1 MVDEREG
8 AKSIDYVSEE
18 KGEKSKSKK
27 KKPDIDGQS
36 PDGRKEKGGGALREK
51 EDFLLFIY
59 KENPE
64 DFLHE
69 QLRVFFSSQL

>member
-18 KGEKSKSKK
+18 KGEKIESKK

-36 PDGRKEKGGGALREK
+36 PDGRKEKGGGAK
-51 EDFLLFIY
+51 TSFL
-59 KENPE
+59 
-64 DFLHE
+64 
-69 QLRVFFSSQL
+69 

>member
-18 KGEKSKSKK
+18 KGEKIESKK

-51 EDFLLFIY
+51 
-59 KENPE
+59 
-64 DFLHE
+64 
-69 QLRVFFSSQL
+69 VFFFVIST